1 MKVVILAGGLGTRL
15 SEETKKKPK
24 PMINIGNDPILL
36 HIIRIYSKFNFT
48 KFIIA
53 GGYKIEIIKEFFK
66 KKKIKNLDIEVI
78 NTGNRSMTGGRI
90 YRLKKYLENE
100 RFMLTYGDGL
110 ANIDL
115 NKLIKFHSDSKK
127 IATLTVVRPPARWG
141 HVTIKNKLITKF
153 EEKNQLNE
161 GWINGGF
168 FVFEKN
174 FFDLFKK
181 YKNKD
186 SLVLENDILPKLS
199 KKKQLSAY
207 QHLGFWKC
215 MDTLRD
221 KIYLSKMFKNKKAPW
236 MTLKND

>member
-24 PMINIGNDPILL
+24 PMVNIGKDPILL
-36 HIIRIYSKFNFT
+36 HIIRIYSRFNFN

-53 GGYKIEIIKEFFK
+53 GGYKINFIKEFFK
-66 KKKIKNLDIEVI
+66 KRKIKNLDIKVI
-78 NTGNRSMTGGRI
+78 NTGNKSMTGGRI
-90 YRLKKYLENE
+90 YRLKKYLKDDK
-100 RFMLTYGDGL
+100 FMLTYGDGL

-115 NKLIKFHSDSKK
+115 NKLIRFHNNSKK

-141 HVTIKNKLITKF
+141 HVTVKKKLITKF

-174 FFDLFKK
+174 FFDFYKNFKK
-181 YKNKD
+181 KE
-186 SLVLENDILPKLS
+186 SVVLESDILPKLS

-221 KIYLSKMFKNKKAPW
+221 KIYLTELFKKKRIPW
-236 MTLKND
+236 MKFK